1 MPILSPP
8 EMHAMIDEILRG
20 TEKRQS
26 KYRSR
31 SDFSET
37 WDEFVEWVATRKRE
51 GGEIA
56 LPASF
61 DDVV

>member
-1 MPILSPP
+1 MAKLNPP
-8 EMHAMIDEILRG
+8 EMHAIIDEILRG
-20 TEKRQS
+20 TEKQQS

-31 SDFSET
+31 DDFGEI
-37 WDEFVEWVATRKRE
+37 WDKSAEWVALRKRE